1 MVAVNQLVISR
12 SVIVD
17 SLMIDERGLL
27 IREITDQQSTT
38 NNESVITDRR
48 SFNG

>member
-17 SLMIDERGLL
+17 SLMIDECGLL
-27 IREITDQQSTT
+27 IREITDQQSTI